1 MASYDVVRNICQ
13 ALTSGDFNN
22 TDLEL
27 VQGKGNYLGDSRP
40 LRANITYPSGS
51 SPVSGGGIVVQA
63 VQTAA
68 GKYSVQV
75 GGCRLTLSNPR

>member
-13 ALTSGDFNN
+13 ALTSGDLNN
-22 TDLEL
+22 TNFSLS
-27 VQGKGNYLGDSRP
+27 QGTFLHNSRP
-40 LRANITYPSGS
+40 LAYPNSTYPNGS
-51 SPVSGGGIVVQA
+51 SPISGGGIVVQA

-75 GGCRLTLSNPR
+75 GGCRLTLSNPC

>member
-1 MASYDVVRNICQ
+1 MASYDVVRNIFQ

-27 VQGKGNYLGDSRP
+27 IQGTFLHNSRP
-40 LRANITYPSGS
+40 LRGDITYPSGS
-51 SPVSGGGIVVQA
+51 TPISGGGIVVQA

-68 GKYSVQV
+68 GQYSVQV
-75 GGCRLTLSNPR
+75 RRCRLTLSNPR